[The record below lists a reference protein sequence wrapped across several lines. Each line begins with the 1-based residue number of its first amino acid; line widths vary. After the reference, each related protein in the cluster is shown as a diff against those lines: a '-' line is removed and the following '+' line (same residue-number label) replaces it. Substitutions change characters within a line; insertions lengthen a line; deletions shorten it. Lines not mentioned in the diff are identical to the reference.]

1 MDLESL
7 LLCRAISEKIMDLDI
22 DKKLVEPILLCKNKD
37 LLQKILY
44 LVSSGKSEAQIKIY
58 LEKLNKEPENISE
71 ITIHDLIFSQRGD
84 IEEITMEEW
93 TMLAAKTDSIVEK
106 EKQEKGQH
114 SVPIAEILES
124 FKIVKIEAKDI
135 FKLIDKIYSIK
146 KVETY
151 MIAKKIMNNRLLLKS
166 IKENKLTTD
175 DLLQTIDKISLIKD
189 TEKQL
194 KVSDVINN
202 KDVCGLIHS
211 GKLSKD
217 DWSDI
222 VDEICLITNYEK
234 LLIVCDIICDK
245 NLCEMFQMGRISKE
259 DWLAGIKK
267 ISSIE
272 DIKTCQITKD
282 RICCPSLLNTVRHN
296 RLTMT
301 DVFQEIDQIGS
312 IEEEKQS
319 KVYNI
324 ACNVTISSL
333 IIQGIIT
340 KNDWSTMIKNLSSME
355 NISNLTE
362 EDVKAYLNTMA
373 DSYNKAAVIDEKITL
388 ENYLELCKWSTWY
401 KHSDIPSTI
410 EETPTSRIDSYIE
423 VLTGM
428 IERIDPSG
436 EKTAEIQKK
445 KQISLMCIK
454 A

>member
-7 LLCRAISEKIMDLDI
+7 LLCRAILEKIMDLDI

-124 FKIVKIEAKDI
+124 FKIV
-135 FKLIDKIYSIK
+135 

-388 ENYLELCKWSTWY
+388 EMLTE
-401 KHSDIPSTI
+401 DIKAK
-410 EETPTSRIDSYIE
+410 
-423 VLTGM
+423 
-428 IERIDPSG
+428 DPSG
-436 EKTAEIQKK
+436 EKTNEITKK
-445 KQISLMCIK
+445 IK
-454 A
+454 KTS